1 MNITER
7 IDMYLGEAITM
18 THFQQ
23 SALSRFVLQFGTDG
37 KKFFVGSSA
46 MGAAAQEPDKEWDDL
61 AKKGLLKKSKQKD
74 DKGTY
79 WSYTLTKNGAAVA
92 KQMVDQGK
100 LAYYGQGGGRVA
112 GMGRKRIS
120 WKSEYGEAKSPKI

>member
-1 MNITER
+1 MKIEER

-18 THFQQ
+18 DRQNT
-23 SALSRFVLQFGTDG
+23 ADLSRFVLQFGTDG
-37 KKFFVGSSA
+37 KKFFLNGE
-46 MGAAAQEPDKEWDDL
+46 GAASSSPDPAYDAL
-61 AKKGLLKKSKQKD
+61 AKKGLLKKSKEKD

-79 WSYTLTKNGAAVA
+79 WSYYLTKNGAAVA
-92 KQMVDQGK
+92 KQMIDQGT
-100 LAYYGQGGGRVA
+100 LAYYGKGSGRVA